1 MIEIRQAKLA
11 RFAERQAKTDA
22 ELARFAER
30 QAKTDAELA
39 RTAERQ
45 AKTAEFARFDAR
57 FPRIRELVKQ
67 DLIVSNET
75 GSSAHVDTDH
85 QPATHKLMKVPEIE
99 ID

>member
-1 MIEIRQAKLA
+1 MNTPNSSLENCSGSCGIAAGCVTCLRAMIEIRQAKLA
-11 RFAERQAKTDA
+11 RFAERQAKTA
-22 ELARFAER
+22 EL
-30 QAKTDAELA
+30 
-39 RTAERQ
+39 
-45 AKTAEFARFDAR
+45 ARFDAR